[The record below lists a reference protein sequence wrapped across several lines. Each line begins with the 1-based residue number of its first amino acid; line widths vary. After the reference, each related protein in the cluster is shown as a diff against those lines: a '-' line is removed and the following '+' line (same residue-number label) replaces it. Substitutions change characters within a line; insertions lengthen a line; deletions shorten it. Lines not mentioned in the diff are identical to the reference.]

1 MTFEG
6 LSEAQ
11 LAQVLQQLVSRFDTE
26 EPAITEEEVADRVA
40 RDRAFLVDTAEEAGV
55 GTAEEAGVDA
65 ASGVREARLSD
76 LLELIMEA
84 VPETR
89 AAVDDAVARVRRSQT
104 LPLSDVATD
113 ILVIAAS
120 AAVLRPQITLRKVKK
135 GQNHELDLKVS
146 VGGGGKGVNA
156 LLEWVMQFLRPGQG
170 GNP

>member
-11 LAQVLQQLVSRFDTE
+11 LAQVLQHLVSRYDTE

-40 RDRAFLVDTAEEAGV
+40 RDREFLVEAAEEAGV
-55 GTAEEAGVDA
+55 E
-65 ASGVREARLSD
+65 ASGEREARLAD
-76 LLELIMEA
+76 LLDLILEA
-84 VPETR
+84 MPETR
-89 AAVDDAVARVRRSQT
+89 EAVGEAVAQVRRSQT

-113 ILVIAAS
+113 ILVIAA
-120 AAVLRPQITLRKVKK
+120 AAALLRPQLTLRRVKK
-135 GQNHELDLKVS
+135 GQNRELDLKVS
-146 VGGGGKGVNA
+146 VGGEGKGVNA

>member
-11 LAQVLQQLVSRFDTE
+11 LAQVLQHLVSRYDTE

-40 RDRAFLVDTAEEAGV
+40 RDRDFLVEAAEEAGV
-55 GTAEEAGVDA
+55 E
-65 ASGVREARLSD
+65 ASGEREARLAD
-76 LLELIMEA
+76 LLDLILEA

-89 AAVDDAVARVRRSQT
+89 EAVGDAVAQVRRSQT

-120 AAVLRPQITLRKVKK
+120 AALLRPQLTLRRVKK
-135 GQNHELDLKVS
+135 GQNRELDLKVS

-156 LLEWVMQFLRPGQG
+156 LLEWVMRFLGPGQG
-170 GNP
+170 GSP